1 MINSNH
7 PYQERFNALL
17 DEIRDEVTGL
27 RKQIST
33 LEKDNS
39 QLREKLE
46 EIQDGQ
52 TDIFAAI
59 TETERIALRHQVI
72 GLISKIDDH
81 LGESA

>member
-33 LEKDNS
+33 LEKENS

-52 TDIFAAI
+52 TDIFDAI

>member
-1 MINSNH
+1 MLSNNH
-7 PYQERFNALL
+7 PYQERFHALL
-17 DEIRDEVTGL
+17 DEIRDEIGGL
-27 RKQIST
+27 HEEISE
-33 LEKDNS
+33 LKKENNR
-39 QLREKLE
+39 LRDKLE

-81 LGESA
+81 LGEQA